1 MYGLCQRTEM
11 KKFINI
17 TLITLILS
25 VTAIAGMAKNNPPET
40 SIEGLTLVEKDR
52 RGEIY
57 ADSDID
63 WGIYSQ
69 IQLERATVA
78 FRKRWK
84 RDQNRYDPFKVKDR
98 DVDAIKSGLSDL
110 FDEVFTEELSSS
122 GGYTMTDTSNENV
135 MTIKP
140 QIVDLDIYAPD
151 TMRAGRS
158 MSYTEQAGRMT
169 LVLEIYDSVSGA
181 LIAKASH
188 RQDAPRYGYAQWTT
202 SVSNKAEARRMLQKW
217 ATALRTRL
225 DEAQGESTEN

>member
-1 MYGLCQRTEM
+1 M
-11 KKFINI
+11 KKLLSI

-25 VTAIAGMAKNNPPET
+25 FTATTGMAKNDPPEI

-63 WGIYSQ
+63 WSIYSQ
-69 IQLERATVA
+69 IQLDRATVA
-78 FRKRWK
+78 FRKHWK

-98 DVDAIKSGLSDL
+98 DVEKIKSDLSDL
-110 FDEVFTEELSSS
+110 FNEVFTEELSSA
-122 GGYTMTDTSNENV
+122 GGYTMTDAAGDSV

-140 QIVDLDIYAPD
+140 QIVDLDVYAPD
-151 TMRAGRS
+151 TMRTGRS
-158 MSYTEQAGRMT
+158 QSFTEQAGRMT
-169 LVLEIYDSVSGA
+169 LVLQVYDSVSGD

-225 DEAQGESTEN
+225 DEAWGESTGN